1 MLSGPAEL
9 VVTISAPR
17 VVVGD
22 RLTHP
27 LPAATPAGSEAA
39 NASGG
44 VAGGL
49 EEDDDAAAAA
59 AAAAGDELGG
69 AYTQPREDPDSY
81 FAGPGVGARRT
92 ACQTWALVVTGNL
105 ASAPGAAIPLTTSPA
120 PLTPGICGRAP
131 ATAPDASAGLSR
143 AEWVAIIVA
152 AAVAG
157 AVCLALSALL
167 FLRERTKRRLAAEH
181 ARAKAPPGAALM
193 TVVEAHSVAHSGP
206 LAASEQ
212 VPGYAVGT
220 LGYVPAGHAHDPLLL
235 DQDARHA
242 LKMAQ
247 TRHGRLSRAGL
258 AARGIGEEAQGWLRV

>member
-105 ASAPGAAIPLTTSPA
+105 ATAPGAAIPLTTSPA
-120 PLTPGICGRAP
+120 PLTPGICGRP
-131 ATAPDASAGLSR
+131 PPTAPDASAGLSR
-143 AEWVAIIVA
+143 AE
-152 AAVAG
+152 G
-157 AVCLALSALL
+157 
-167 FLRERTKRRLAAEH
+167 
-181 ARAKAPPGAALM
+181 
-193 TVVEAHSVAHSGP
+193 
-206 LAASEQ
+206 
-212 VPGYAVGT
+212 VPILVRVG
-220 LGYVPAGHAHDPLLL
+220 V
-235 DQDARHA
+235 
-242 LKMAQ
+242 
-247 TRHGRLSRAGL
+247 
-258 AARGIGEEAQGWLRV
+258 